1 MSQAIQTL
9 RDQLHISHS
18 QLFTYINCSLK
29 YWFNYVQRVP
39 GKHSS
44 IALHFGKAI
53 HGALEAY
60 YTALQQTGDILPLSE
75 LESVFASKFYQSMEL
90 VNVPILYKKDMPD
103 TPSAIFMGNKM
114 LQAFHKEISLDGYT
128 IEAVELPLSAPLYNH
143 NAEPQDIQLIGIID
157 LLLRDNKG
165 NLVVVDHKTS
175 KQAKSQSSV
184 DEDLQTTA
192 YSYLLAANRYVF
204 PRAEVQGRFDVLRKL
219 KTPKFEQYHTS
230 RGPTDRK
237 RFAKLSA
244 AVLAGIENRVFIPC
258 RSWLYTDCEFSES
271 CHNW

>member
-18 QLFTYINCSLK
+18 QLFTYLNCSLK
-29 YWFNYVQRVP
+29 YWFHYVQRVP

-60 YTALQQTGDILPLSE
+60 YTAIQQTAHILLISE
-75 LESVFASKFYQSMEL
+75 LESVFASKLHQSMEL

-103 TPSAIFMGNKM
+103 TPSAILMGKKM
-114 LQAFHKEISLDGYT
+114 LRAFHEEINLDGYT

-157 LLLRDNKG
+157 LLLRDHKG

-175 KQAKSQSSV
+175 KQTKSQSSV
-184 DEDLQTTA
+184 DDDLQTTA
-192 YSYLLAANRYVF
+192 YSYLLAANRYIF
-204 PRAEVQGRFDVLRKL
+204 PRAEVRGRFDVLRKL
-219 KTPKFEQYHTS
+219 KTPKFEQYHTT
-230 RGPTDRK
+230 RGPEERK
-237 RFAKLSA
+237 RFAKLCT

-258 RSWLYTDCEFSES
+258 RSWLCSDCEYSES
-271 CHNW
+271 CRNW